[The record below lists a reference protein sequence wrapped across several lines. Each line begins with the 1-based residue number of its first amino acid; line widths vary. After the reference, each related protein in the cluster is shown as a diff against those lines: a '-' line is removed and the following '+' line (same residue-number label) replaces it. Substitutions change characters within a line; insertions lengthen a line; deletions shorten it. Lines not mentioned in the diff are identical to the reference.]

1 MLTGIPDVARRTS
14 SRNPIVRDQYSILS
28 DFIDY
33 EKYYMIGGSASWAN
47 IRSLVTYNI
56 KNMKLIEMEDIDRPR
71 VDVWGVSDLDLFKEA
86 DKILKDKKYSESP
99 SFIIIQTAGNHRP
112 YTIPDDNEGFIK
124 KTHRKD
130 DLNKS
135 GFKSIEQYNA
145 MRLLDHSIKRF
156 FELAKKSSYYDN
168 TVFVL
173 FGDHGTAD
181 PKAEHMG
188 EEDYSLKLRS
198 YNVPLIIYSPKIIQ
212 QSKEIKQASGLSDL
226 MPTIAGICEI
236 PYTNKTMGN
245 DILKTGNDIAFL
257 VNKKMSPSSYGV
269 INSEFY
275 LRVFRDGSG
284 SELHKISG
292 EDPASDIKGSFLK
305 EADSLK
311 KIADAIYQTSKYMLY
326 HNNN

>member
-1 MLTGIPDVARRTS
+1 M
-14 SRNPIVRDQYSILS
+14 
-28 DFIDY
+28 
-33 EKYYMIGGSASWAN
+33 E
-47 IRSLVTYNI
+47 
-56 KNMKLIEMEDIDRPR
+56 LIEMEDIDRPR

-145 MRLLDHSIKRF
+145 MRLLDHSIERF

-181 PKAEHMG
+181 PKAEHM
-188 EEDYSLKLRS
+188 
-198 YNVPLIIYSPKIIQ
+198 
-212 QSKEIKQASGLSDL
+212 EIGRAH
-226 MPTIAGICEI
+226 
-236 PYTNKTMGN
+236 
-245 DILKTGNDIAFL
+245 
-257 VNKKMSPSSYGV
+257 V
-269 INSEFY
+269 
-275 LRVFRDGSG
+275 
-284 SELHKISG
+284 
-292 EDPASDIKGSFLK
+292 
-305 EADSLK
+305 
-311 KIADAIYQTSKYMLY
+311 
-326 HNNN
+326 